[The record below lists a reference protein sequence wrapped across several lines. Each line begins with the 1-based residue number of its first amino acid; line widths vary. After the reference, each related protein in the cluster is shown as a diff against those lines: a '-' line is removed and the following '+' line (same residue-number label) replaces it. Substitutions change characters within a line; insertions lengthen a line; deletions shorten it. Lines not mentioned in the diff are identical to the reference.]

1 MKKKKT
7 KKDLEKEM
15 LNLIEMKEKN
25 QKRIKEEMMNSTRM
39 SHGEMEKLLTG
50 IRVFKSQIKALEI
63 KIKNDKN

>member
-25 QKRIKEEMMNSTRM
+25 QKRIKDEMMNSSRM
-39 SHGEMEKLLTG
+39 SHGEMKKLLTG
-50 IRVFKSQIKALEI
+50 IRVFKSQINALEI
-63 KIKNDKN
+63 KIKNDKK

>member
-1 MKKKKT
+1 MKNKKT

-25 QKRIKEEMMNSTRM
+25 QKRIKDEMMNSSRM
-39 SHGEMEKLLTG
+39 SYGEMKKLLTG
-50 IRVFKSQIKALEI
+50 IRVFKSQINALEI

>member
-39 SHGEMEKLLTG
+39 SLRISGKHKFIDWQKDYPVYKFQTKREVL
-50 IRVFKSQIKALEI
+50 
-63 KIKNDKN
+63 

>member
-1 MKKKKT
+1 
-7 KKDLEKEM
+7 M